1 MSIDRTPRSEQ
12 RERSKAQVPKSEL
25 DRLGLNHLI
34 GKSVWS

>member
-25 DRLGLNHLI
+25 DQLSLNYLM
-34 GKSVWS
+34 GKSV